1 MMNTS
6 TIPDND
12 QNHHDPGNHQKG
24 RPSGKIHLTDRQI
37 KYLAA
42 RSEGKSKKE
51 AVLIAGYKF
60 SSASSGVEKSPA
72 MRLALLSAMEARGL
86 NSEYISKKIHEGM
99 EAKKSH
105 FFSCDGLIKS
115 ERVVDDNETQH
126 KYVRTAL
133 EVRGDLVRED
143 PKMQL
148 NVGIIEMPQKVK
160 DRDAW

>member
-1 MMNTS
+1 
-6 TIPDND
+6 
-12 QNHHDPGNHQKG
+12 
-24 RPSGKIHLTDRQI
+24 
-37 KYLAA
+37 
-42 RSEGKSKKE
+42 
-51 AVLIAGYKF
+51 
-60 SSASSGVEKSPA
+60 
-72 MRLALLSAMEARGL
+72 
-86 NSEYISKKIHEGM
+86 M

-160 DRDAW
+160 DVDAWNDQGMDVKSNNE